1 MQLSCTSLTKQSIR
15 FVLTQK
21 LVENVPVVSVQ
32 ILVRHFFSFVLSR
45 KVSLSCSNLLLGV
58 FLNTGEPENHFK
70 LHQSLAAAAVVA
82 AAVAAVVVAA
92 AAVVAVVVVVA
103 AARFRRSASTG
114 FLKKENFSHL
124 TSETFFSE
132 RNNDDDD
139 DDDVRDAW
147 VELFS

>member
-82 AAVAAVVVAA
+82 AAVAVVVAA

-124 TSETFFSE
+124 TSETFFF
-132 RNNDDDD
+132 RTQQ
-139 DDDVRDAW
+139 RRQRRRRQRRIG
-147 VELFS
+147 